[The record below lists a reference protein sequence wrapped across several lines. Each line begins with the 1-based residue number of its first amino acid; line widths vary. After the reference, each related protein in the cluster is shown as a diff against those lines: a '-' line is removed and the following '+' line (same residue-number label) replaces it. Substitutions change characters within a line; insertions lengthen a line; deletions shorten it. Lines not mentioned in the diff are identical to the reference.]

1 MNQRETPYFNS
12 IINYVKQQPL
22 RFHYPGHKGGL
33 SLWDLT
39 ELPQTDNLFSPTGPL
54 LKAQELAASAFGADY
69 TYFLTNGTTQGIQSA
84 FLTVFQKRDKV
95 IVSRFSH
102 RSIIEGI
109 ILSGAEP
116 IFVDE
121 QVDEWGI
128 YKNIQIERIRERMDN
143 KIRGIVITNPN
154 YFGLVPD
161 IKDIVYYAHSRGLLV
176 IVDEA
181 HGAHLHFN
189 KKFPLSGIDIG
200 ADITIQSMHKMGI
213 SLTPGALLH
222 LKGDRVDRNRLE
234 ENIRLLST
242 TSPST
247 LILAS
252 IDIGRKKLALCG
264 EEILN
269 KLLCLI
275 EGLINDI
282 GDINPDIHIYPNADK
297 TKLLFYRLNGEELCK
312 TLWED
317 FRIQAEF
324 YSSTYCLFIISIL
337 DTKDTLDRLFKALKN
352 VEVLPPKMLLKIPRY
367 ELVLLPHEAYFS
379 PQKGEKTI
387 HSIGRISGEIV
398 TRYPPGVPVVIPG
411 AIITPEIRDYLLS
424 IGKDYINVTLH

>member
-1 MNQRETPYFNS
+1 MDQRETPYLNS
-12 IINYVKQQPL
+12 IINYAKQQPI
-22 RFHYPGHKGGL
+22 RFHYPGHKGSI

-69 TYFLTNGTTQGIQSA
+69 TYFLTNGTTQGIQVA
-84 FLTVFQKRDKV
+84 FLTVFKKGDEV
-95 IVSRFSH
+95 VVSRFSH

-116 IFVDE
+116 IFIDE
-121 QVDEWGI
+121 EIDRWGI
-128 YKNIQIERIRERMDN
+128 YRNIQIERIKEITGN
-143 KIRGIVITNPN
+143 KIRGIVLTNPN

-161 IKDIVYYAHSRGLLV
+161 IKEIVDYAHKRGLIV

-189 KKFPLSGIDIG
+189 KKFPYSGVDIG

-222 LKGDRVDRNRLE
+222 LKGDRIDRNRLE

-242 TSPST
+242 TSPSH
-247 LILAS
+247 LLLAS
-252 IDIGRKKLALCG
+252 IDIGRKKLALYG
-264 EEILN
+264 EETLN
-269 KLLCLI
+269 KLLSLI
-275 EGLINDI
+275 ERLVTDI
-282 GDINPDIHIYPNADK
+282 EDINSDIHIYPNADK
-297 TKLLFYRLNGEELCK
+297 TKLLFYKLNGEELCK
-312 TLWED
+312 TLWKD

-324 YSSTYCLFIISIL
+324 CSSTYCLFIISLL
-337 DTKDTLDRLFKALKN
+337 DTENTLNRLLEALN
-352 VEVLPPKMLLKIPRY
+352 RIEVLPPKIPVKQPKY
-367 ELVLLPHEAYFS
+367 ELAILPQEAYFS
-379 PQKGEKTI
+379 PQTREKTI
-387 HSIGRISGEIV
+387 DAIGRISGEIV
-398 TRYPPGVPVVIPG
+398 TQYPPGVPIIIPG
-411 AIITPEIRDYLLS
+411 AIVTPEIRDYLLW